1 MVSTAQKLASVAQ
14 LDEGDIAPNFELPMD
29 GDTVA
34 NLSEFKGKKNVVLY
48 FYPKDDTPGCTQEA
62 KDFRDLK
69 AQFDKSDTV
78 IIGLSKDDIK
88 SHEKFKEKYSLPFGL
103 ASDAKGDVCE
113 AYGAWGEKNMYGKKY
128 MGIMRSTFLINKEG
142 KIAKSWPKVKVEGHA
157 SEVLKAAQSLK

>member
-1 MVSTAQKLASVAQ
+1 MATAQKMASIAQ
-14 LDEGDIAPNFELPMD
+14 LDEGDVAPSFELPTD
-29 GDTVA
+29 GDKVV
-34 NLSEFKGKKNVVLY
+34 NLGDFKGKKNVVLY

-69 AQFDKSDTV
+69 AQFDKANTE

-88 SHEKFKEKYSLPFGL
+88 SHNKFKEKYSLPFGL

-128 MGIMRSTFLINKEG
+128 MGIMRMTFLIG
-142 KIAKSWPKVKVEGHA
+142 KDGKVAKAWPKVKVEGHA
-157 SEVLKAAQSLK
+157 AEVLKAAQSL